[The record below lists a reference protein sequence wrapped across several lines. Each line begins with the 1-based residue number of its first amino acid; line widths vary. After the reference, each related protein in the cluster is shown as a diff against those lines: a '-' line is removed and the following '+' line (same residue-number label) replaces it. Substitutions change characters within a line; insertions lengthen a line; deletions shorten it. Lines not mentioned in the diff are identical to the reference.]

1 MKEIT
6 GIVHYADRLS
16 KRESK
21 KIACLRMNY
30 WFEVSVHALIP
41 YGKNDAG
48 GESRIVS
55 HRARRSLLTLSTTP
69 RSLSLPASAIGP
81 ILAALTY

>member
-6 GIVHYADRLS
+6 GIVRSADRLS

-30 WFEVSVHALIP
+30 
-41 YGKNDAG
+41 
-48 GESRIVS
+48 
-55 HRARRSLLTLSTTP
+55 
-69 RSLSLPASAIGP
+69 
-81 ILAALTY
+81 